1 MQQLGHVMNP
11 RDERGWMIPRP
22 NTKRRKIYDA
32 LVAGKKAGEIMRE
45 LGMSR
50 KAYSS
55 HQNIISRWEITN
67 RLAYEGKHR

>member
-1 MQQLGHVMNP
+1 
-11 RDERGWMIPRP
+11 
-22 NTKRRKIYDA
+22 

-67 RLAYEGKHR
+67 RLSYEGKHR